1 MPGKLNEEHI
11 KKTAKLL
18 GLPSEFIRKDF
29 YVTKAIKT
37 LVNVQDDYFNLIFQG
52 GTSLSKGYQIIRR
65 LSEDADFR
73 VILKPTA
80 LSLSKE
86 IKRRRLRDFRYALI
100 EALSTAGF
108 SINKEEVKVFYEGRF
123 MSIRA
128 LFDDSSSLS
137 YLKPHIAVE
146 CFVGELLLPPETTEI
161 SSLIK
166 VTLGDECDHDT
177 FPVNCLALD
186 ETAAE
191 KWVALT
197 RRINNAQEKSRPS
210 DKHLVR
216 HLYDLYHLNQSN
228 LLAGKYIQIAHAVMQ
243 KDKEMF
249 KKLNQEYTENPTRA
263 SKTALELLGND
274 KQWQN
279 HWDDFLEQMVY
290 EENKPSFAQAYEQLQ
305 QMSKQILS
313 NAIDLAG
320 VS

>member
-11 KKTAKLL
+11 RKTAKLL
-18 GLPSEFIRKDF
+18 ALPAEFVRKDF
-29 YVTKAIKT
+29 YVTKAIKA
-37 LVNVQDDYFNLIFQG
+37 LVGVEDDYFSLAFQG
-52 GTSLSKGYQIIRR
+52 GTSLSKGYQIISR

-73 VILKPTA
+73 VILKPA
-80 LSLSKE
+80 AFSLGKE
-86 IKRRRLRDFRYALI
+86 IKRKRLRDFRYALI
-100 EALSTAGF
+100 EALSNADF
-108 SINKEEVKVFYEGRF
+108 SIDKEAVKVFYEGRF

-146 CFVGELLLPPETTEI
+146 CFVGELLLPPQITEI
-161 SSLIK
+161 SSLVK
-166 VTLGDECDHDT
+166 VTLGEECDHDS
-177 FPVNCLALD
+177 FPVSCVALD
-186 ETAAE
+186 ETTAE

-197 RRINNAQEKSRPS
+197 RRISNAQEKPRPS

-216 HLYDLYHLNQSN
+216 HLYDLYHLHQSN
-228 LLAGKYIQIAHAVMQ
+228 LLVGKYIHIAHAVMQ

-249 KKLNQEYTENPTRA
+249 KKLNKEYSENPVRT
-263 SKTALELLGND
+263 SEIALELLCNN
-274 KQWQN
+274 KQWRN

-290 EENKPSFAQAYEQLQ
+290 EETKPSFAQAYEQLR

-313 NAIDLAG
+313 NAVNLAE